1 MKQCFLL
8 SLLVLSLA
16 ACDNNAKVESKAD
29 SLKQELDTSL
39 GKIKDS
45 VKAKG
50 ERTLDAVKAKIDDLR
65 SAKDSVRDTLK

>member
-1 MKQCFLL
+1 MKKCVLV
-8 SLLVLSLA
+8 LLVAVSLV
-16 ACDNNAKVESKAD
+16 ACDNSARVESKAD

-50 ERTLDAVKAKIDDLR
+50 ERTLDAVKEKIDDLR
-65 SAKDSVRDTLK
+65 TRKDSVRGTIN

>member
-1 MKQCFLL
+1 MKKCV
-8 SLLVLSLA
+8 LVLLMAVSLV
-16 ACDNNAKVESKAD
+16 ACDNSARVESKAD

-50 ERTLDAVKAKIDDLR
+50 ERTLDAVKEKIDDLR
-65 SAKDSVRDTLK
+65 TRKDSVRDTIN

>member
-1 MKQCFLL
+1 MKKCVLV
-8 SLLVLSLA
+8 LLVAVSLV
-16 ACDNNAKVESKAD
+16 ACDNSARVESKAD

-50 ERTLDAVKAKIDDLR
+50 ERTLDAVKEKIDDLR
-65 SAKDSVRDTLK
+65 TRKDSVRDTIN